1 MTRVLAISVTI
12 LVSVSGTT
20 EAAKV
25 TVDDLM
31 KLRSIVDIRISPD
44 GERVA
49 YVVSAP
55 SLERNAHEAA
65 VYVVAARGGQPR
77 RLAEGARVF
86 NTPMPAP
93 KLRWSPDGSS
103 ISFLGFAGEKPQLLA
118 VAASGGEARPLT
130 TAPEG
135 VLGYEWAPD
144 GKSVA
149 YLTRDPMS
157 EEEQRRRKDMSFVIH
172 VDAPERARRLWLQ
185 PLDGTAARVLTPPEQ
200 YVDSLSWSPDGR
212 EIAYSAAPISGFAA
226 QYSTRVYAVLTAGGS
241 PRVVVD
247 RPGMNTSPLYSPDG
261 TRIAFV
267 STNGRAELMAPRS
280 LAVAAARG
288 GPAAIRTFGL
298 NDAWVSDLV
307 WARDSRSIYLLTTD
321 GTFARAE
328 HMFEQ
333 PIVRVWIESGRS
345 ERLPG
350 AAVNYSLSLSRDGAH
365 LAYRGVEGRT
375 MGDVF
380 LLETAGGRTTKLTE
394 VNPEL
399 RGLELGELKAI
410 QWRSFDGMEIWGL
423 LLTPP
428 RATSGQKLPLLVYC
442 HGGPNGGVTY
452 GIFPQFMHTVGQVDP
467 YPTEAMA
474 SAGYAVLFP
483 MPRGGA
489 GYGEAGQRAIV
500 NAWGEADYR
509 DIMAGVDDLIAK
521 GFADPDRLGVMGPS
535 YGGFMTNWIV
545 TQTGRFKAASAAASI
560 SDLADQYFLSD
571 GGDFMAEYFKRPWE
585 ARESYFAH
593 SPVNFAERV
602 TTPLLLQHGE
612 NDRRVPIAGAWKF
625 YRALKALGK
634 TVEFD
639 IYPRAGHVYFE
650 PMLQREAMK
659 RNLEWFTRWIK
670 PAPESAASGKSA
682 EETCHPGPPFRRE
695 HAADDAG
702 TSR

>member
-1 MTRVLAISVTI
+1 MKRVLAIGVAI
-12 LVSVSGTT
+12 LVSVSGTA

-31 KLRSIVDIRISPD
+31 KLRSIVDVRISPEGD
-44 GERVA
+44 RVA
-49 YVVSAP
+49 YVVSTP

-65 VYVVAARGGQPR
+65 IYLVAASGGPAR
-77 RLAEGARVF
+77 RLAEEARVF
-86 NTPMPAP
+86 NTPLPAP
-93 KLRWSPDGSS
+93 KLRWSPDGAS
-103 ISFLGFAGEKPQLLA
+103 ISFVALAGDKPQVFA
-118 VAASGGEARPLT
+118 VAASGGQARPVT

-157 EEEQRRRKDMSFVIH
+157 EEEQGQRKDMSFVTH
-172 VDAPERARRLWLQ
+172 VDAPDRARRLCLQ
-185 PLDGTAARVLTPPEQ
+185 PLAGTPARVLTPPGQ

-212 EIAYSAAPISGFAA
+212 EIAYSAAPITGFMA
-226 QYSTRVYAVLTAGGS
+226 QYSTRLYAVSTAGGR

-247 RPGMNTSPLYSPDG
+247 RPGMNTSPRYSPDG
-261 TRIAFV
+261 ARIAFV

-280 LAVAAARG
+280 LTVAAARG
-288 GPAAIRTFGL
+288 EPASIRAFGL
-298 NDAWVSDLV
+298 KDAWVSDLV
-307 WARDSRSIYLLTTD
+307 WARDSRSVYLLTND
-321 GTFARAE
+321 GTFASAE

-333 PIVRVWIESGRS
+333 PIVRVWIDSGRS

-350 AAVNYSLSLSRDGAH
+350 AVDYSPSLSRDGAR
-365 LAYRGVEGRT
+365 LAYRAVEGRT

-380 LLETAGGRTTKLTE
+380 VLDTASGKTTKLTE

-399 RGLELGELKAI
+399 HGLELAELKAI
-410 QWRSFDGMEIWGL
+410 TWRSFDGMEIWGL

-428 RATSGQKLPLLVYC
+428 HQTAGQRVPLLVYC
-442 HGGPNGGVTY
+442 HGGPGGGVTY
-452 GIFPQFMHTVGQVDP
+452 GLFPQFMHTVGQVDP

-474 SAGYAVLFP
+474 SAGFAVLFP

-500 NAWGEADYR
+500 NAWGEADYK
-509 DIMAGVDDLIAK
+509 DIMTGVDHLVARGI
-521 GFADPDRLGVMGPS
+521 ADPDRLGVMGAS

-571 GGDFMAEYFKRPWE
+571 GGEFMAEYFKRPWE
-585 ARESYFAH
+585 ARDSYFAH
-593 SPVNFAERV
+593 SPLNFADKV
-602 TTPLLLQHGE
+602 TTPLLIQHGE
-612 NDRRVPIAGAWKF
+612 RDLRVPIANAWKF

-639 IYPRAGHVYFE
+639 IYPRSSHLYYE

-670 PAPESAASGKSA
+670 PAP
-682 EETCHPGPPFRRE
+682 
-695 HAADDAG
+695 
-702 TSR
+702 